1 MMKTAIIGSG
11 VAALE
16 AAIQIKALKPES
28 EVVMYSREKVRPY
41 RRPALSGM
49 IAEPMNEAQFYIKP
63 ETFYQDK
70 GIRLELDHTVTAI
83 QPSEKFLT
91 FADGTAAAFDK
102 LLIATGS
109 RCFLPPVP
117 GIEGENVLSL
127 REFADF
133 ERIEKRLEA
142 GVRKIVVIGGG
153 LLGLELA
160 ESLLERGCEV
170 VVAEG
175 CPALLPRNLDA
186 EAAAIVEKKL
196 AEVPNLTLR
205 FGVKVQ
211 AVEPDGVV
219 LEAGKIPAELVM
231 VSAGAR
237 ANTALAAAA
246 GIRCNRGI
254 AVDDRMRTSAPD
266 IFAAGDCAEVDGV
279 CYGLFNAAKMMG
291 QAAGRNIA
299 GEEARFRPES
309 YPARLAVFG
318 LKLFSAGCFDT
329 PQAETSYDPETGN
342 FRKLFRDDSGRLAG
356 CILMGDLRE
365 SLKLQAE
372 IDSSR

>member
-1 MMKTAIIGSG
+1 M
-11 VAALE
+11 
-16 AAIQIKALKPES
+16 
-28 EVVMYSREKVRPY
+28 
-41 RRPALSGM
+41 
-49 IAEPMNEAQFYIKP
+49 
-63 ETFYQDK
+63 
-70 GIRLELDHTVTAI
+70 
-83 QPSEKFLT
+83 
-91 FADGTAAAFDK
+91 
-102 LLIATGS
+102 
-109 RCFLPPVP
+109 
-117 GIEGENVLSL
+117 
-127 REFADF
+127 
-133 ERIEKRLEA
+133 
-142 GVRKIVVIGGG
+142 
-153 LLGLELA
+153 
-160 ESLLERGCEV
+160 
-170 VVAEG
+170 
-175 CPALLPRNLDA
+175 
-186 EAAAIVEKKL
+186 EKKL

-219 LEAGKIPAELVM
+219 LESGKIPAELVM

-254 AVDDRMRTSAPD
+254 AVDDMMRTSAPD

-329 PQAETSYDPETGN
+329 PQAEISYDPETGN